1 MNIIFFGSSPDVLP
15 IIEKLNSTFSV
26 KLVVTT
32 EQHPTDAVPKYC
44 LEYTIPYISLKQFN
58 NTTIEQLQSVN
69 APLAVLA
76 DFGLIV
82 PDKVLNVFPQGI
94 LNIHPSLLPLYRGP
108 TPVQTAILNG
118 DRATGVSIIKLDS
131 ELDHGSL
138 LAQEKAKI
146 EPEDTAKSLYKR
158 LFQQGADMLVEKIP
172 GYVAD
177 EIKLIEQDHN
187 KATYTGDRLTRESGY
202 IDLGSL
208 ENLSREARSG
218 SARKLEIER
227 KVRAYFPWPGVW
239 SKIKINNREVRIKL
253 LPNQMI
259 QVEGKKPMNYKDFL
273 NGYPELKEKLPLLS
287 SGS

>member
-1 MNIIFFGSSPDVLP
+1 MNIVFFGSSPDVLP

-44 LEYTIPYISLKQFN
+44 LEHTIPYTSVSSLQDTKI
-58 NTTIEQLQSVN
+58 IELLKNQQAELG
-69 APLAVLA
+69 VLA

-82 PDKVLNVFPQGI
+82 PDEILNVFPQGI

-118 DRATGVSIIKLDS
+118 DKHTGVSIIRLDS
-131 ELDHGSL
+131 DLDHGPL
-138 LAQEKAKI
+138 LTQEKAKI
-146 EPEDTAKSLYKR
+146 QPEDTAQTLYKR

-172 GYVAD
+172 GYVTG
-177 EIKLIEQDHN
+177 EIKLIEQDHT

-208 ENLSREARSG
+208 EIRNF
-218 SARKLEIER
+218 KLEIER
-227 KVRAYFPWPGVW
+227 KVRAYYPWPGVW
-239 SKIKINNREVRIKL
+239 TKWKMKDDKWKILKL
-253 LPNQMI
+253 LPGQKI
-259 QVEGKKPMNYKDFL
+259 QVEGKKPMSYKDFL
-273 NGYPELKEKLPLLS
+273 NGYPEVGKEVKELLTN
-287 SGS
+287 